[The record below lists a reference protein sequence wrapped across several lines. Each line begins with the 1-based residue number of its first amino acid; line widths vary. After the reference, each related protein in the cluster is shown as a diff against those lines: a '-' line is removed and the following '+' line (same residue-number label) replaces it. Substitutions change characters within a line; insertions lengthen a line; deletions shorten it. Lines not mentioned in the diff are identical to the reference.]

1 MTIDTHIHLYN
12 PFRPEGAPWPDPGN
26 ELLYRPTLPVHIKSQ
41 AIPEGVTGVVVVEA
55 SERVEDN
62 GWILDLAD
70 NYEPFILG
78 LVGRLEP
85 DDEHFERDLARF
97 AANPIFRGIR
107 FWGRYFVDVEEHGL
121 IDKMSQLARH
131 HLVLDVNFPH
141 DNEEGFSTLS
151 TRVPDLTVV
160 IEHVGQAPV
169 NGERP
174 PEAWIERM
182 RRAAENPRVSM
193 KVSALMEHCSEQPA
207 PAAVDL
213 YRPAFET
220 MWELFGG
227 DRLFFGSNWPVC
239 ERAGTYAR
247 CLQIARALLAERSES
262 EQAAFFHENAARI
275 YGLSARS

>member
-1 MTIDTHIHLYN
+1 MAKRERDFQRLAGLGVPVLVDEVYRD
-12 PFRPEGAPWPDPGN
+12 FLGPDAG
-26 ELLYRPTLPVHIKSQ
+26 PVAARYGEDMIT
-41 AIPEGVTGVVVVEA
+41 TGSLTKVYGLGGL
-55 SERVEDN
+55 RL
-62 GWILDLAD
+62 GWIL
-70 NYEPFILG
+70 
-78 LVGRLEP
+78 
-85 DDEHFERDLARF
+85 AR
-97 AANPIFRGIR
+97 P
-107 FWGRYFVDVEEHGL
+107 L
-121 IDKMSQLARH
+121 
-131 HLVLDVNFPH
+131 
-141 DNEEGFSTLS
+141 
-151 TRVPDLTVV
+151 
-160 IEHVGQAPV
+160 
-169 NGERP
+169 
-174 PEAWIERM
+174 WIERM

-207 PAAVDL
+207 PTAVDL